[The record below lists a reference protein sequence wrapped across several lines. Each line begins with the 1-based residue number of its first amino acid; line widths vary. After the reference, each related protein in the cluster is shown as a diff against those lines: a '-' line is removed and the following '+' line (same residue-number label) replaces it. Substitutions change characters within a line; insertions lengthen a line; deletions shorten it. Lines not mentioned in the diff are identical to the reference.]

1 MKAFIEFFKHE
12 FILVIA
18 GIAALV
24 SCMLVPVTNYIN
36 YIDTDTIGLLF
47 CLMIAVAGFR
57 ESSVLAFFSGK
68 LLGRGKGRTRKTG
81 TILVFISFFS
91 ALFFTNDVALIAFV
105 PITAA
110 LFANHKKTMSYV
122 IILQTAAANLG
133 SMLTPFGNPQNLYLY
148 GHYEM
153 SPKEFFG
160 TTVPVFVFGGLLI
173 FLLCLFIKNEPM
185 ETESRS
191 TVKLGKKSYII
202 MYAVLFALC
211 LLSVFNVLDV
221 IIVFASV
228 CVVAIII
235 DPNLFVGVD
244 YGLLLTF
251 GFFFIFV
258 GNISN
263 IPAVQGFTE
272 HLVGGREMSAAII
285 VSQFISN
292 VPAAVM
298 LSGFTENAKA
308 LVLGTNIGGLGT
320 IIASLAS
327 IISFR
332 IYMETD
338 DAKPVRYLGA
348 FSLINFGLLA
358 VIYVFTDKILP
369 MLHFA

>member
-1 MKAFIEFFKHE
+1 MKAFIEFFKRE

-18 GIAALV
+18 GLAALV

-57 ESSVLAFFSGK
+57 ESSVLAALSGK
-68 LLGRGKGRTRKTG
+68 LLGGGKGKTRKTG
-81 TILVFISFFS
+81 IILVFISFFA
-91 ALFFTNDVALIAFV
+91 ALLFTNDVALIAFV

-110 LFANHKKTMSYV
+110 LFANHDKTMIYV

-148 GHYEM
+148 SHYEM
-153 SPKEFFG
+153 TPKEFFG
-160 TTVPVFVFGGLLI
+160 TTVPVFLFSGLLI

-191 TVKLGKKSYII
+191 NIKLGKKSYIL
-202 MYAVLFALC
+202 MYGVLFILC

-221 IIVFASV
+221 IVVFASV

-258 GNISN
+258 GNISS
-263 IPAVQGFTE
+263 IPAVRDFTA
-272 HLVGGREMSAAII
+272 HLVGGREMSAAIV

-298 LSGFTENAKA
+298 LSEFTKNAEA
-308 LVLGTNIGGLGT
+308 VVLGTNIGGLGT
-320 IIASLAS
+320 LIASLAS

-332 IYMETD
+332 VYMETD
-338 DAKPVRYLGA
+338 GA
-348 FSLINFGLLA
+348 RPLKYIGFFTLINFGLLA
-358 VIYVFTDKILP
+358 VIYAFAEKILP
-369 MLHFA
+369 MLRFA